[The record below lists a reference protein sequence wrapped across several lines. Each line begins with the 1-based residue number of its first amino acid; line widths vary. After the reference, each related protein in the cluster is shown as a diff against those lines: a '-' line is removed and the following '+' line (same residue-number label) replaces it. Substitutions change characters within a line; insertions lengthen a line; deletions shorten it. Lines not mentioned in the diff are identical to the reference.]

1 VVLLLYDGTR
11 LRMDQCWLYV
21 CGLLILQ
28 PPDVTWE
35 GRLVGILAV
44 GEGGLVSSETL
55 LEGVWGESDVLIGS
69 AQKNIF
75 KNLMGQVLKKYK

>member
-1 VVLLLYDGTR
+1 
-11 LRMDQCWLYV
+11 M
-21 CGLLILQ
+21 
-28 PPDVTWE
+28 
-35 GRLVGILAV
+35 GILAV

-55 LEGVWGESDVLIGS
+55 LEGVRGESDVLIGS